1 MKATLI
7 IILGISSLLPASAS
21 EADLIRLYEEEV
33 LAHDLY
39 VELGKVHPGI
49 MPFQNIPSAESQH
62 REVMAGILEKEGIA
76 LPKATNGKRFV
87 TQELNRTF
95 KKWLREGRSS
105 ELAACRV
112 GVRLEEFDITDL
124 RKAQKDS
131 PEYKQ
136 SFAALESA
144 SNNHLRAFHRNL
156 ANRGGDYTPESL
168 PQKDFQSI
176 LSSDQ
181 QPGGC
186 NCDGACNQD
195 PKGNG
200 PGKGK
205 ARTQDQGQGSGQG
218 KGPGRGRGQ
227 GNGPRGRG
235 GPNR

>member
-1 MKATLI
+1 MKATHI
-7 IILGISSLLPASAS
+7 IILGISSLLPAVAS

-39 VELGKVHPGI
+39 VELGKTHPGI
-49 MPFQNIPSAESQH
+49 MPFQNIPSAESRH
-62 REVMAGILEKEGIA
+62 REIMAGILEKEGIA

-87 TQELNRTF
+87 TKDLNRAF

-131 PEYKQ
+131 PKYKQ

-144 SNNHLRAFHRNL
+144 SNNHLRAFYRNL
-156 ANRGGDYTPESL
+156 ANRGGDYTPASL
-168 PQKDFQSI
+168 PQEDFQRI
-176 LSSDQ
+176 LNSDQ

-186 NCDGACNQD
+186 NCEGACNQN

-200 PGKGK
+200 QGKGK
-205 ARTQDQGQGSGQG
+205 ARTQGNGPGQG
-218 KGPGRGRGQ
+218 KGPGKGRGQ

-235 GPNR
+235 GPSR